1 MRRDCG
7 RCMDV
12 SNMHNSN
19 SILFIGDSLTEWFDL
34 DKYFPGIHIVN
45 EGIAGDTSYGLLERI
60 DEIMSIPA
68 AMIFMMIGINDI
80 LNGYLKNDIIENH
93 QLLLEDMRTQSTRS
107 EIIAQSL
114 LPVNLS
120 MSGLPGSL
128 NNMISEINEALRAY
142 CEDCRVQY
150 LNLYPSFLLNNELNS
165 NYTSDGVHLSE
176 AGYSLW
182 AEKLKPVLT

>member
-1 MRRDCG
+1 MWRDCG

-12 SNMHNSN
+12 SNMHNTN

-68 AMIFMMIGINDI
+68 ARIFMMIGVNDI
-80 LNGYLKNDIIENH
+80 LNGYLKDDIIENH
-93 QLLLEDMRTQSTRS
+93 QLLLEDIHTQSNRS
-107 EIIAQSL
+107 QIIAQSL

-120 MSGLPGSL
+120 MSGLASYL
-128 NNMISEINEALRAY
+128 NDIIREINEALRAY

-165 NYTSDGVHLSE
+165 RYTTDGVHLSR
-176 AGYSLW
+176 AGYALW
-182 AEKLKPVLT
+182 AEKLKPLLT